1 MTTIFIKGFGLI
13 GSSLGRAIKEEH
25 PEYQLII
32 CDSDQATLDYAKN
45 NHLTDETV
53 KDYQGIEQA
62 DYIILAGPVSVIRK
76 DLQTLSKLPLKKSVI
91 ITDVGS
97 TKQSIVEAAQPLQ
110 SKGITFIGG
119 HPMAGSHQ
127 SGVRAG
133 RRNLIAG
140 AYYFQVYQPSDS
152 HAAKQIQSL
161 LKGLHAHWMPINA
174 SSHDM
179 IVAQLSHVPH
189 VVAAALVTQTADSLR
204 REPNALQL
212 AAGGFKTITR
222 IASSDPTMWTAILL
236 NNRQDILQQL
246 QSYISALQNVKEEL
260 TSQDK
265 AALFDLFSTAKK
277 IRDGLPNNQE
287 KQLLSNVIVRIP
299 DRDGAI
305 ATVTT
310 KISQAGLN
318 VRNLQIMQIREGIDG
333 ILQLSFANQE
343 DADRA
348 RQLLSTDFEILK
360 HL

>member
-25 PEYQLII
+25 PSAHLIV
-32 CDSDQATLDYAKN
+32 SDPDRATLKYAEEH
-45 NHLTDETV
+45 HLADETV
-53 KDYQGIEQA
+53 KDFHHVNQA
-62 DYIILAGPVSVIRK
+62 DFIILAGPVSAIRD
-76 DLQTLSKLPLKKSVI
+76 DLSNLASMPLKSSVI
-91 ITDVGS
+91 VTDVGS
-97 TKQSIVEAAQPLQ
+97 TKQSIMDAAKSLQ
-110 SKGITFIGG
+110 AKGITFIGG

-140 AYYFQVYQPSDS
+140 AYYFQVYQQKDL
-152 HAAKQIQSL
+152 HAALQIQEL
-161 LKGLHAHWMPINA
+161 LRGLHAHWLAISAP
-174 SSHDM
+174 SHDQ

-189 VVAAALVTQTADSLR
+189 IVAAALVTQTADSLQK
-204 REPNALQL
+204 EPNALQL

-246 QSYISALQNVKEEL
+246 QEYIDALQRIKDKL
-260 TSQDK
+260 TQQDRVF
-265 AALFDLFSTAKK
+265 LFNLFSTAKK
-277 IRDGLPNNQE
+277 IRDGLPTNKEQN
-287 KQLLSNVIVRIP
+287 LLSNVIVRIP
-299 DRDGAI
+299 DQDGAI